1 MSNIHS
7 AITLQKMPILRLL
20 FSIVTGILIQYHLS
34 LPLLPFII
42 TLIVTSVILLGTNF
56 LSIAS
61 KFLFRRIT
69 AAAFLVLFI
78 SLGGLLSFIKNG
90 THEKEWIG
98 NYYKSGLPVMLT
110 LQEPLIAKEK
120 SYKAL
125 ATVESVLING
135 HWQPVKGNILIYF
148 IKGNIPSRLTYGSQ
162 LIVTSPL
169 FEIQNTGN
177 PGSFN
182 YREHCLFNHIYYQ
195 SFLKANDYIILNS
208 TNTTFI
214 GSLIIDARFKVLSV
228 LRKYIADK
236 EALSVAEALLIGY
249 RDDLDKDLIQAYN
262 NTGVVHIIIIS
273 GLRMGMIY
281 AMLIWFFS
289 PFKTKRWMRFVKP
302 VTIIIV
308 LWGFCLVAGAAPS
321 VSRSAIMFTFI
332 VLGESIGR
340 RANIYNNLAL
350 SALVILLIN
359 PFSLWDASFQLSYAA
374 VLSIIVFY
382 KSIRSWCTIQN
393 KCLDFVWNLS
403 AVTIAAQILT
413 LPLILF
419 HFHQLPTLFLF
430 TNLLAVPFSCI
441 ILYAELL
448 LLIVSPISFLA
459 ITTGKLVGWMLEVM
473 NTYITNVN
481 NLPFSVWGDVH
492 VSLLQVLLLY
502 GSIIS
507 IAAWLIKKNKTW
519 FIASLVFFIVF
530 TGYRGVDFIIK
541 SKQQKLIV
549 YNISQH
555 SAMDI
560 IDGNNYI
567 FVGDSL
573 LSEENLLS
581 NFHLKPSRVLN
592 RVAIS
597 DSLSTISFKQNII
610 SSDNKN
616 ILIIN
621 KSLFDY
627 SIVTKKMKF
636 DAIIITNNSSVEM
649 ATLTSLFDCN
659 LYVFDASSSKTKIE
673 KWEKNATDAH
683 KTYYA
688 VAEKGSFEMDLQ

>member
-1 MSNIHS
+1 
-7 AITLQKMPILRLL
+7 MPIVRLL
-20 FSIVTGILIQYHLS
+20 FSMVLGILIQYHLS
-34 LPLLPFII
+34 LPLLPFVI
-42 TLIVTSVILLGTNF
+42 TLIITALILLGTNF
-56 LSIAS
+56 LSIAN

-69 AAAFLVLFI
+69 AVAFLVLFI
-78 SLGGLLSFIKNG
+78 SIGGILSFIKNG

-98 NYYKSGLPVMLT
+98 NYYKSGLPFMIT
-110 LQEPLIAKEK
+110 LQEPLVAKEK

-125 ATVESVLING
+125 ATVESVLINS

-169 FEIQNTGN
+169 LEIQNTGN

-214 GSLIIDARFKVLSV
+214 GSLIIDTRFKVLSV
-228 LRKYIADK
+228 LRRYIANK

-249 RDDLDKDLIQAYN
+249 RDDLDRDLIQAYN

-281 AMLIWFFS
+281 AMLIWFFN
-289 PFKTKRWMRFVKP
+289 PFKTNRWVRFVKP
-302 VTIIIV
+302 ITIIIV

-359 PFSLWDASFQLSYAA
+359 PFSLWDAGFQLSYAA
-374 VLSIIVFY
+374 MLSIIVFY
-382 KSIRSWCTIQN
+382 KSIRSWCSFQN
-393 KCLDFVWNLS
+393 KSLDFVWNLS
-403 AVTIAAQILT
+403 AVTIAAQVLT

-419 HFHQLPTLFLF
+419 YFHQLPTLFLF

-441 ILYAELL
+441 ILYTELL
-448 LLIVSPISFLA
+448 LLFVSPMPIPA
-459 ITTGKLVGWMLEVM
+459 ITLGKFVGWMLEVM

-481 NLPFSVWGDVH
+481 NLPFSVWGDIH
-492 VSLLQVLLLY
+492 VSLMQMLLLY
-502 GSIIS
+502 GVIIG
-507 IAAWLIKKNKTW
+507 IAAGVMNKNKSW
-519 FIASLVFFIVF
+519 FITSLTFFVIF
-530 TGYRGVDFIIK
+530 TGYRGIDFIIK
-541 SKQQKLIV
+541 SKHQKLIV
-549 YNISQH
+549 YNIPQH

-560 IDGNNYI
+560 IDGNHFV

-573 LSEENLLS
+573 LSEENILS

-592 RVAIS
+592 RVTISDTLSAIS
-597 DSLSTISFKQNII
+597 FQKNII
-610 SSDNKN
+610 RSNNKT

-621 KSLFDY
+621 KSLSDY
-627 SIVTKKMKF
+627 PPSIQKMKF
-636 DAIIITNNSSVEM
+636 EAIIITNNSTLEM
-649 ATLTSLFDCN
+649 TRLTSLFDCN
-659 LYVFDASSSKTKIE
+659 LYVFDASSSKTKID
-673 KWEKNATDAH
+673 KWVKDATDAH
-683 KTYYA
+683 INYYS
-688 VAEKGSFEMDLQ
+688 VAEKGAFEMDL